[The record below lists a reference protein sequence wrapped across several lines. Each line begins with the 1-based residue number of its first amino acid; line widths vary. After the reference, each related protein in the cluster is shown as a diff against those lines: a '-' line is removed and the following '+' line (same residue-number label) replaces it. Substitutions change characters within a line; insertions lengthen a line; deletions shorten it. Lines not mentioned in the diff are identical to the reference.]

1 MIIKIRCF
9 YIQKKGNNC
18 FLTNFLSRISLERKW
33 FGLYE
38 TRLLREK
45 EEDRWDYF
53 GATKWLYKKRGNE
66 KEPEKYTV
74 MQILFAYKKRRMST
88 LQFTYFYIFFKD
100 VCTFCSSYFLDL
112 VLKYSCNSKLH
123 LDLNQSHT
131 KNGAASVKVL
141 V

>member
-1 MIIKIRCF
+1 M
-9 YIQKKGNNC
+9 
-18 FLTNFLSRISLERKW
+18 TNFLSRISLERKW

-66 KEPEKYTV
+66 NGPEKYTV

-88 LQFTYFYIFFKD
+88 LQFMYFYIFLKMCVHF
-100 VCTFCSSYFLDL
+100 VQVIFLI
-112 VLKYSCNSKLH
+112 
-123 LDLNQSHT
+123 
-131 KNGAASVKVL
+131 
-141 V
+141 